1 MYRATTYWIPA
12 SNVKF
17 MSLAQR
23 IILFVSQNEVRLG
36 MIESTV
42 LGKWYK
48 VTILEPYGP
57 LQSAYTDYADPATRT
72 PVIIKHFQRLRKDFE
87 PRLRELARVLKGFPA
102 DIVTEEDLVQLG
114 LPPRADGPRKPA
126 PVAVQP
132 PGILFEVAPQNTVH
146 VKFFNRETGKR
157 GKPAG
162 QHGVEA
168 CWAIRPTASEPVH
181 YDDLTRSSFDT
192 SSPFVLQ
199 LSDHDRGKFIYMAF
213 RWENTRGD
221 KGPFTEI
228 YQVMVP

>member
-1 MYRATTYWIPA
+1 MNKKNWIPA

-17 MSLAQR
+17 IILVKR

-36 MIESTV
+36 MVESTV

-48 VTILEPYGP
+48 VTILEPSGP
-57 LQSAYTDYADPATRT
+57 LLSAYTDWEDLATRT
-72 PVIIKHFQRLRKDFE
+72 IKIIKLFQRLRKDFE
-87 PRLRELARVLKGFPA
+87 PRLRELARVLKNLPA
-102 DIVTEEDLVQLG
+102 EVVSDEELAALG
-114 LPPRADGPRKPA
+114 LPPRADGSRVEA
-126 PVAVQP
+126 PVATMP
-132 PGILFEVAPQNTVH
+132 PGILFELAPQNTVR

-157 GKPAG
+157 GKPVG

-168 CWAIRPTASEPVH
+168 CWVIRPTASEPVF
-181 YDDLTRSSFDT
+181 YDDLVRSSFDT

-199 LSDHDRGKFIYMAF
+199 LSDHDRGKFNHMAF

-228 YQVMVP
+228 FQVMVP